1 MKRTFFELVVGG
13 IIGAVA
19 VWIAKF
25 KSYSKEIEQK
35 DWRINKFKNYFDVTN
50 EWIRLRNQGR
60 RLEEFFLKNQWSNI
74 AIYGMGELGNRL
86 VEELKDSSIT
96 IKYGIDKNVDR
107 VDGGIEI
114 KKLEEKL
121 FPVDVIVIT
130 PFFMYKEIEEELME
144 LVNYPI
150 VSIEDV
156 VNFL

>member
-1 MKRTFFELVVGG
+1 MKKNIILILVMIVCFVGG
-13 IIGAVA
+13 GVFTHF
-19 VWIAKF
+19 VF
-25 KSYSKEIEQK
+25 KEKGTIEEPLPK
-35 DWRINKFKNYFDVTN
+35 A
-50 EWIRLRNQGR
+50 ELAEGLRG
-60 RLEEFFLKNQWSNI
+60 
-74 AIYGMGELGNRL
+74 
-86 VEELKDSSIT
+86 
-96 IKYGIDKNVDR
+96 KYGIDKNVDR

>member
-60 RLEEFFLKNQWSNI
+60 RLE
-74 AIYGMGELGNRL
+74 
-86 VEELKDSSIT
+86 
-96 IKYGIDKNVDR
+96 DR
-107 VDGGIEI
+107 
-114 KKLEEKL
+114 K
-121 FPVDVIVIT
+121 
-130 PFFMYKEIEEELME
+130 
-144 LVNYPI
+144 
-150 VSIEDV
+150 SV
-156 VNFL
+156 V